1 MSINDKI
8 QSLKENFDPY
18 YILGVNKE
26 DNNDKIEKQ
35 FKKLILK
42 THPDRGGNSDLF
54 QLVIQAYNTIY
65 NDRLSNSGIN
75 NHHDVNQLRNQHN
88 QFEEQRPQY
97 ENVNMSSKKFDSD
110 KFNMVYE
117 DNKMY
122 NPYDDGYGDWSKEE
136 VNDNQPKNVKE
147 SDFNNVFNQHNNHQ
161 IQKYIVPEEMY
172 AGINIECET
181 LGIRKIDDFTK
192 GFSMSDNTLQY
203 TDLKRALGG
212 NELII
217 DNNIQTEDRDI
228 QNYKSK
234 RESCINEVNEVE
246 QNYYKQKEIEDNNYE
261 TNRMMSLHQM
271 DEEIVNH
278 FNKVNRL
285 MISR

>member
-8 QSLKENFDPY
+8 QSLKDNFDPY
-18 YILGVNKE
+18 YILSVNKDD
-26 DNNDKIEKQ
+26 DNEKIESQ
-35 FKKLILK
+35 FKRLILK

-54 QLVIQAYNTIY
+54 QLVIQAYNSIY
-65 NDRLSNSGIN
+65 NERKSNSGIN
-75 NHHDVNQLRNQHN
+75 NHHDDNQLRNQYN

-110 KFNMVYE
+110 RFNMIYE

-136 VNDNQPKNVKE
+136 AIDNQPKNVKE
-147 SDFNNVFNQHNNHQ
+147 SDFNNVFNQHNNYQ

-172 AGINIECET
+172 AGINLECET

-192 GFSMSDNTLQY
+192 GFNMNDNSLNY

-217 DNNIQTEDRDI
+217 DNSIQSEDRDI

-234 RESCINEVNEVE
+234 RENCINEVNEVE
-246 QNYYKQKEIEDNNYE
+246 QNYYKQKEIEDKNYE
-261 TNRMMSLHQM
+261 TNRMISLHQM
-271 DEEIVNH
+271 DTEIAEH
-278 FNKVNRL
+278 YSKVNKL